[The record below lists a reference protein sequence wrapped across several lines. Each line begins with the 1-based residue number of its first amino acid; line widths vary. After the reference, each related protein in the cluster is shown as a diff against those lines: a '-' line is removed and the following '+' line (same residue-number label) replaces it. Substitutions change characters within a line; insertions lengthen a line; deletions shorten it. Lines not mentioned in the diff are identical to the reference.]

1 MMSQPSPCGVAL
13 QMSVVVNQLAIQLV
27 CVLCV
32 CCVHECVHMCMQVC
46 MCTLIGG
53 LPPFP
58 LSFLTGA
65 VRQVRANWDSTAT
78 GRLCRATPE
87 QAHGSQRMRSEK
99 LSTEA
104 RAGKFYRL

>member
-46 MCTLIGG
+46 MCTLISG

-58 LSFLTGA
+58 LKFL
-65 VRQVRANWDSTAT
+65 NWCSKA
-78 GRLCRATPE
+78 G
-87 QAHGSQRMRSEK
+87 QAQ
-99 LSTEA
+99 L
-104 RAGKFYRL
+104 GKYRDR